1 VQLQVW
7 RAGDDVVFRPLPAVA
22 FAFRVALGRVGK
34 LDVTAEAA
42 LALGIA
48 VDLIALFETCLKTKY
63 SCPGHTRTRTK

>member
-1 VQLQVW
+1 MW
-7 RAGDDVVFRPLPAVA
+7 CF
-22 FAFRVALGRVGK
+22 GRCRLSHSPSVSRSEGRQ